1 MLTLHRAALVAFA
14 LVLAGCGEAA
24 SNSESKAPA
33 EAAKPAQDKESGI
46 KASDMV
52 IGDPNAPVTIIEYAS
67 ATCPHCAVVDAE
79 ILPEIK
85 KTYIDTGKAKL
96 VFREFWTPPQEL
108 SMVGAIVA
116 RCAAEKGGRDAYFAV
131 MGNLFRTQ
139 ETWISQN
146 WKTEL
151 EKLSAQ
157 AGMDKAAFDAC
168 LKRQDIFDMLQAQ
181 FKEATD
187 KMNVSGTP
195 TFFVNGEKT
204 ASYSK
209 EDIAKAIDA
218 ALTKSGG

>member
-1 MLTLHRAALVAFA
+1 MLSFPRAALLSLS
-14 LVLAGCGEAA
+14 LVMAACGDA
-24 SNSESKAPA
+24 SSKAENKPA
-33 EAAKPAQDKESGI
+33 EAAKPAAKEFAL
-46 KASDMV
+46 KETDMV

-67 ATCPHCAVVDAE
+67 ATCPHCASVDAE
-79 ILPEIK
+79 VIPEIK

-116 RCAAEKGGRDAYFAV
+116 RCAAEKGGKDAYFAV

-139 ETWISQN
+139 EAWISQN

-157 AGMDKAAFDAC
+157 AGMDKAAFEAC
-168 LKRQDIFDMLQAQ
+168 LQRQDIFDMLNAQ

-187 KMNVSGTP
+187 KMNVTGTP
-195 TFFVNGEKT
+195 AFFVDGKKT
-204 ASYSK
+204 DTYSK

-218 ALTKSGG
+218 ALAKTAAK

>member
-1 MLTLHRAALVAFA
+1 MLTLHRAAMAAFA

-24 SNSESKAPA
+24 SNSDSKAPA
-33 EAAKPAQDKESGI
+33 AAAKPAHEKESGI

-85 KTYIDTGKAKL
+85 KAYIDTGKAKL

-187 KMNVSGTP
+187 KMNVTGTP
-195 TFFVNGEKT
+195 AFFVNGEKT

-209 EDIAKAIDA
+209 EDISKAIDA